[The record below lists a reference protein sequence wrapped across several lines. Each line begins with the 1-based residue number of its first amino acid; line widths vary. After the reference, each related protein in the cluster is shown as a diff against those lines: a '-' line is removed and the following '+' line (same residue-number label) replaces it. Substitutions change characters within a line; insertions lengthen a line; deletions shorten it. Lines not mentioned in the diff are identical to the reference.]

1 MSLSLIS
8 ILLFAA
14 APLSAQGAFLGVELA
29 PPSLEIEG
37 AVIAQVES
45 PSAAS
50 IMGLLPDDVVLLVD
64 DSEIYSN
71 EALLAALAGRL
82 PGEIATLTVLR
93 GGAEV
98 QILGILGRRP
108 GDSSGFRPRPNLP
121 PSGFVWPSMPDF
133 EWPGMPEMAWPEMPD
148 VTWPEM
154 PSMPDFQLPNM
165 PDLESLFGSKD
176 SGFHFQ
182 WVPGGMDG
190 AKVRVTWP
198 ADTPASDRE
207 RLIQEA
213 REDYGEEVEVEFIGS
228 GHSISIQQSHSSG
241 PRRPEKE
248 EEEDI

>member
-1 MSLSLIS
+1 MSFPLIS

-29 PPSLEIEG
+29 SSSLEIEG
-37 AVIAQVES
+37 AVIAGVES

-50 IMGLLPDDVVLLVD
+50 IMGLLPDDVVFQLD

-98 QILGILGRRP
+98 EILGVLGRRP
-108 GDSSGFRPRPNLP
+108 GDSSAFHPRPELP
-121 PSGFVWPSMPDF
+121 PSGFAWPSMPNFD
-133 EWPGMPEMAWPEMPD
+133 WPAMPEMPDLRIPNLKMPKMPEIEWPEMPD
-148 VTWPEM
+148 
-154 PSMPDFQLPNM
+154 F
-165 PDLESLFGSKD
+165 ESLFGAKGP
-176 SGFHFQ
+176 GFHFQ
-182 WVPGGMDG
+182 QVPGGLDG

-198 ADTPASDRE
+198 ANTPESNRE
-207 RLIQEA
+207 RLIEEA
-213 REDYGEEVEVEFIGS
+213 REDYGEGVEVEFIGS
-228 GHSISIQQSHSSG
+228 GHSISIHQSRSSG
-241 PRRPEKE
+241 HRKPEKK

>member
-1 MSLSLIS
+1 MSLRLFS
-8 ILLFAA
+8 ILLFA

-29 PPSLEIEG
+29 PSSLEIEG

-71 EALLAALAGRL
+71 ETLLAALAGRL
-82 PGEIATLTVLR
+82 PGEIATLTILR

-98 QILGILGRRP
+98 EILGVLGRRP
-108 GDSSGFRPRPNLP
+108 GDSSAFRLRPELP

-133 EWPGMPEMAWPEMPD
+133 EWPRMPEMA
-148 VTWPEM
+148 WPEM

-182 WVPGGMDG
+182 WVPRGMGG

-228 GHSISIQQSHSSG
+228 GHSISIHQSRSSS
-241 PRRPEKE
+241 PREPEKE